1 MRTPCIFLLIQE
13 YVERRVSARRLGI
26 CSPSRERKRR
36 ERKIRGTVG
45 FLRRGPSRVLSR
57 VLSRV
62 SSRVVCATFRVAQSP
77 LRITS
82 RHPDT
87 HRAEH
92 KHRKIRVPDY
102 VGCNLSAENPKYC
115 RIPTVFQSICTPIT
129 QQADRSSRRRVRIA
143 LNASRLPRYSL
154 KHAKRH
160 KDIHATD
167 GKIIRGIMAHPPI
180 AHDLFT
186 RRESCETT
194 PPVGTDAMILTFC
207 LYIPTRARICA
218 LHRR

>member
-36 ERKIRGTVG
+36 RRKIRGTAG
-45 FLRRGPSRVLSR
+45 FLLRGPSR

-77 LRITS
+77 LRIAS
-82 RHPDT
+82 RHPDA
-87 HRAEH
+87 HGAEH
-92 KHRKIRVPDY
+92 KHRKIHVPEY

-129 QQADRSSRRRVRIA
+129 RQADRSSRRRASITP
-143 LNASRLPRYSL
+143 NASRLPRYSL
-154 KHAKRH
+154 KRAKRH
-160 KDIHATD
+160 KDMHTTD
-167 GKIIRGIMAHPPI
+167 GRIIWGIMARQPI

-186 RRESCETT
+186 CRESCETT

-207 LYIPTRARICA
+207 LYIPTHARNCTP
-218 LHRR
+218 RRR